1 MKRIAAATFLA
12 LLLLAA
18 CGDDKSTSSSSSSA
32 TFCANAKALGSLSKG
47 TTDAMAMK
55 PADAKKDFEA
65 LAAKVIALKSGAPA
79 DLVATIDTVAARL
92 TLEATHESM
101 MASDANAGKE
111 EAKMLADHKV
121 ADDAAFAKLIAS
133 AKSTCKVDIA

>member
-18 CGDDKSTSSSSSSA
+18 CGDDKATSASGA
-32 TFCANAKALGSLSKG
+32 FCTNAKALGSLSKG

-65 LAAKVIALKSGAPA
+65 LAAKVIALKNGAPA

-92 TLEATHESM
+92 TLQATQESM
-101 MASDANAGKE
+101 MAADPKGGKE
-111 EAKMLADHKV
+111 EAKMLADHKA